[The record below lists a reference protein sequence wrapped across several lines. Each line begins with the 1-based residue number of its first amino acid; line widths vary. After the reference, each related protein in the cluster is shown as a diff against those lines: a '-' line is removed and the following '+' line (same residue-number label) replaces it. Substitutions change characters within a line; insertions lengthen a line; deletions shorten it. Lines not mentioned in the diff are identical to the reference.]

1 MSDSRGHD
9 GRNSHDDNHRGGRG
23 DGPGHTH
30 GTGRGSGQ
38 GHGHGHGHGH
48 GGGWADFDWET
59 LLPLLVGEAELF
71 SGAYREAA
79 DWIAGQRSGGPEVR
93 RILDIGSGPGV
104 VTCLLAQAF
113 PRAEVVAVDGNR
125 ALLGHALARA
135 ERLGLG
141 DRIRTI
147 EAELPEGFGELGDA
161 DLVWAGNS
169 LHHLG
174 DQRAAL
180 AGFARLLRP
189 GGTVALAEGGLP
201 TRRLPRDIGMGRPGL
216 EARIDVLVDERF
228 ARMRAEL
235 PDAKEE
241 TEDWGALLTS
251 VGLVSPAG
259 RSFLVDFPAPLAP
272 DVREQVVYA
281 FARTAETVGE
291 ELSPEDAAVL
301 RRLMDPEDEAGLAR
315 RPDVFLLTARSIH
328 TARRAD

>member
-9 GRNSHDDNHRGGRG
+9 GRDIQHDGHRGHTQ
-23 DGPGHTH
+23 GHTH
-30 GTGRGSGQ
+30 THT
-38 GHGHGHGHGH
+38 HGHGD
-48 GGGWADFDWET
+48 GWSDFDWEA

-79 DWIAGQRSGGPEVR
+79 AWIGAQRPGAEVR

-104 VTCLLAQAF
+104 VTCLLAQVF
-113 PRAEVVAVDGNR
+113 PQAEVVAVDGNR

-135 ERLGLG
+135 EHLGLA
-141 DRIRTI
+141 DRVRTV
-147 EAELPEGFGELGDA
+147 EAELPDDFGVLGEA

-180 AGFARLLRP
+180 AGFAGLLRP

-201 TRRLPRDIGMGRPGL
+201 TRHLPRDIGMGQPGL

-241 TEDWGALLTS
+241 TEDWAALLTS
-251 VGLVSPAG
+251 VGLISPAT
-259 RSFLVDFPAPLAP
+259 RSFLVDFPAPLDPA
-272 DVREQVVYA
+272 VREQVVTA
-281 FARTAETVGE
+281 FTRHSETVGE
-291 ELSPEDAAVL
+291 QLPTEDAAVL
-301 RRLMDPEDEAGLAR
+301 RRLVDPADEAGLAR
-315 RPDVFLLTARSIH
+315 RPDVFLLAARSVH
-328 TARRAD
+328 TARRAG

>member
-1 MSDSRGHD
+1 MSDTRGHE
-9 GRNSHDDNHRGGRG
+9 GRHSHDTTHRG
-23 DGPGHTH
+23 TH
-30 GTGRGSGQ
+30 AQAQ

-48 GGGWADFDWET
+48 SHGHGWADFDWEA

-79 DWIAGQRSGGPEVR
+79 AWIGGQRPDTEVR

-104 VTCLLAQAF
+104 VTCLLAEAF
-113 PRAEVVAVDGNR
+113 PQAEVVAVDGNR

-141 DRIRTI
+141 DRVRTI
-147 EAELPEGFGELGDA
+147 ETELPAGFGQLGEA
-161 DLVWAGNS
+161 DLIWAGNS

-201 TRRLPRDIGMGRPGL
+201 TRRLPRDIGMGKPGL

-251 VGLVSPAG
+251 VGLVSPAT
-259 RSFLVDFPAPLAP
+259 RSFLVDHPAPLAP
-272 DVREQVVYA
+272 AVRDQVVYA
-281 FARTAETVGE
+281 FARTSETVGDQ
-291 ELSPEDAAVL
+291 LSPEDAAVL
-301 RRLMDPEDEAGLAR
+301 ARLMDPRDPAGLTH
-315 RPDVFLLTARSIH
+315 RPDVFLLAARSIH
-328 TARRAD
+328 TARRAT

>member
-9 GRNSHDDNHRGGRG
+9 GRNSQQGQDSQDSHDDAARRSHHAHA
-23 DGPGHTH
+23 PAAGH
-30 GTGRGSGQ
+30 GQ
-38 GHGHGHGHGH
+38 GHGHGD
-48 GGGWADFDWET
+48 GWADFDWES

-71 SGAYREAA
+71 SGAYRDAA
-79 DWIAGQRSGGPEVR
+79 AWIGEQRPADEVR

-135 ERLGLG
+135 ERLGVA
-141 DRIRTI
+141 DRVRTI
-147 EAELPEGFGELGDA
+147 EAELPEGFGLLGAA
-161 DLVWAGNS
+161 DLIWAGNS

-180 AGFARLLRP
+180 AGFAGLLRP

-201 TRRLPRDIGMGRPGL
+201 TRRLPRDIGMGQPGL
-216 EARIDVLVDERF
+216 EARMDVLVDERF
-228 ARMRAEL
+228 ALMRAEL

-251 VGLVSPAG
+251 VGLTSPAT
-259 RSFLVDFPAPLAP
+259 RSFLVDFPAPLDPA
-272 DVREQVVYA
+272 VREQVVST
-281 FARTAETVGE
+281 FIWNSETVGE
-291 ELSPEDAAVL
+291 ALSPEDAAVL
-301 RRLMDPEDEAGLAR
+301 RRLVDPADEAGLAR
-315 RPDVFLLTARSIH
+315 RPDVFFLAATSIH
-328 TARRAD
+328 TARRAG

>member
-1 MSDSRGHD
+1 M
-9 GRNSHDDNHRGGRG
+9 
-23 DGPGHTH
+23 
-30 GTGRGSGQ
+30 
-38 GHGHGHGHGH
+38 
-48 GGGWADFDWET
+48 DFDWEA

-79 DWIAGQRSGGPEVR
+79 AWIAGRRPGAEVR

-104 VTCLLAQAF
+104 VTCLLAEAF
-113 PRAEVVAVDGNR
+113 PQAEVVAVDGNR

-141 DRIRTI
+141 DRVRTI
-147 EAELPEGFGELGDA
+147 ETELPDGFGALGEA

-180 AGFARLLRP
+180 AGFAGLLRP

-201 TRRLPRDIGMGRPGL
+201 TRRLPRDIGMGEPGL

-235 PDAKEE
+235 PEAKEE
-241 TEDWGALLTS
+241 TEDWAALLTS
-251 VGLVSPAG
+251 VGLTSPAT
-259 RSFLVDFPAPLAP
+259 RSFLVDFPAPLDPA
-272 DVREQVVYA
+272 VREQVAYA
-281 FARTAETVGE
+281 FARTSETVGDQ
-291 ELSPEDAAVL
+291 LSAQDAAVL
-301 RRLMDPEDEAGLAR
+301 RRLVDPADEAGLAR

-328 TARRAD
+328 TARRAG